1 MYTYTYTYIYIYIY
15 IYTYIYIHIYIHT
28 HIYICT
34 NMYIYIYIYIY
45 IYVYIYIYK
54 YICIHTHTHTNS
66 HTHTLHTCIDAYTCI
81 YVPSLE
87 FLMCFIERCVFL
99 WKRPWQGRCEGRARE
114 HGMMFVLRGKR
125 TEPADIFFGAAESST
140 CSRAALLRNGARCDT
155 ILYNAALQ
163 QPKRGVFEVALFQ

>member
-1 MYTYTYTYIYIYIY
+1 
-15 IYTYIYIHIYIHT
+15 
-28 HIYICT
+28 
-34 NMYIYIYIYIY
+34 MYIT
-45 IYVYIYIYK
+45 
-54 YICIHTHTHTNS
+54 HTHTHT
-66 HTHTLHTCIDAYTCI
+66 HTHTCITYRCI
-81 YVPSLE
+81 YVASLVSLIF
-87 FLMCFIERCVFL
+87 FLERT
-99 WKRPWQGRCEGRARE
+99 WHGRCEGRARE